1 MNDHPPRRVQIV
13 GISAAGKS
21 TVARELGQILQLE
34 VVHLDTH
41 MWQPGCQLT
50 PPHEEPEVVEPIL
63 QKKFWIIDGNYT
75 ASLPRRL
82 EEADIIVM
90 VDFPRWL
97 CFLRAIKRIFTW
109 FGRTRPDMGQ
119 NCPERVNVGF
129 FKWIWRYPYDERPEL
144 LRQIALHGKG
154 TKFVRLRGARQTRR
168 WLEALRKRY
177 YGSTTRDDT
186 QPYENGPNRRTRPSV
201 AGH

>member
-1 MNDHPPRRVQIV
+1 MNDHPPGRVQIV

-21 TVARELGQILQLE
+21 TVARELGEILNLE

-41 MWQPGCQLT
+41 MWQPGCKLT
-50 PPHEEPEVVEPIL
+50 PPHEESPIVEKIL
-63 QKKFWIIDGNYT
+63 ERATWIIDGNYT

-97 CFLRAIKRIFTW
+97 CLLRALKRIFTY

-119 NCPERVNVGF
+119 GCPERVNVSF

-144 LRQIALHGKG
+144 LRQIAVHGYG

-177 YGSTTRDDT
+177 EGSTARDDS
-186 QPYENGPNRRTRPSV
+186 QQYASGSNRRTRAPV